1 MAKGSSG
8 RSGPTSKRCP
18 RESAPSSAGPQASLP
33 MGASS
38 NFATLTVTGC
48 GSGRRPAEPARR
60 HRPGE
65 PGTWEGAQRPARRA
79 AAAAPTMTLPARAP
93 SARGGGRQRRLVN
106 PAITPMSLIDRPD
119 QDVPV
124 PAAACRMA
132 FTAYPAGVGPRP
144 ARHDGHLAWRR
155 RDCAQ
160 QYLWWRRHELDCWS
174 WLCVTAL
181 ANSPGNMP
189 WERAGP
195 PLR

>member
-1 MAKGSSG
+1 LAKGSSG

-48 GSGRRPAEPARR
+48 GSVRRPPEPARR

-132 FTAYPAGVGPRP
+132 FTAYPGGSRSGGRRGTTVIWLGAAVIAPSSTCGGAGM
-144 ARHDGHLAWRR
+144 
-155 RDCAQ
+155 
-160 QYLWWRRHELDCWS
+160 S
-174 WLCVTAL
+174 WTAGAGCV
-181 ANSPGNMP
+181 
-189 WERAGP
+189 
-195 PLR
+195 